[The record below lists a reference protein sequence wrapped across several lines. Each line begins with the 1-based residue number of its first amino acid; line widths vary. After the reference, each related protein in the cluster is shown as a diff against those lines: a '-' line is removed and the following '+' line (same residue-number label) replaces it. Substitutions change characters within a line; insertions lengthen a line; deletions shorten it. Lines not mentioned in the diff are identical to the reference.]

1 MMYHLG
7 YNQRSHAILKIE
19 YTQLSHNISI
29 KYLMIEF
36 PKLCY
41 TEFLEYNIVLIFL
54 FVAIFFSLCT
64 DYHPYVALEAD

>member
-41 TEFLEYNIVLIFL
+41 TEFLEYNIVLIFFCL
-54 FVAIFFSLCT
+54 LPYSFLCVQT
-64 DYHPYVALEAD
+64 TIPM